1 MNPNSTIIWEN
12 DQSYVTLTHEIY
24 SYNLY
29 LVYGDKKIDQ
39 IIAFEDGK
47 YLITASLPGDKPVF
61 KNLGADFF
69 GKTMYHHCKK
79 VLDFLDGFSDY
90 EILGL

>member
-39 IIAFEDGK
+39 IIALEDDQ
-47 YLITASLPGDKPVF
+47 AF
-61 KNLGADFF
+61 KEFF
-69 GKTMYHHCKK
+69 AGH
-79 VLDFLDGFSDY
+79 
-90 EILGL
+90 EEE